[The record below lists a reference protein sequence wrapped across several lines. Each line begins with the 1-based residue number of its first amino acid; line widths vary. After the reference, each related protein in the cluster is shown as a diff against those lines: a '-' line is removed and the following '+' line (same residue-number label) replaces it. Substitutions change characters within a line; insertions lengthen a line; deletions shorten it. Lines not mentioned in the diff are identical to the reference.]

1 MATTALVS
9 FLCPDRVGLIAA
21 VTGRLFDLGI
31 NLGDTTFAVLG
42 EAAEF
47 TSVCTLPGTI
57 NLDEVQNE
65 MESIDELDGAEITVV
80 HFDLP
85 SIHGDAGQITHRISI
100 NGGDRPGLMA
110 RLCELFQ
117 SSGANIVRLNSE
129 HVPDGGEGQYMIRI
143 AASIPQDVC
152 NTLIATVAN
161 TAGEMGLHFSVNEA

>member
-1 MATTALVS
+1 MASSALVS

-47 TSVCTLPGTI
+47 TSVCDLPDTVTV
-57 NLDEVQNE
+57 DEVKSE
-65 MESIDELDGAEITVV
+65 LESIPELDGADVTVAL
-80 HFDLP
+80 FDLP
-85 SIHGDAGQITHRISI
+85 AVHGQAGQITHRIAIS
-100 NGGDRPGLMA
+100 GGDQPGLTA

-129 HVPDGGEGQYMIRI
+129 LIPNNGTGEYVIRI
-143 AASIPQDVC
+143 AAAIPADVRG
-152 NTLIATVAN
+152 TLIATVAN